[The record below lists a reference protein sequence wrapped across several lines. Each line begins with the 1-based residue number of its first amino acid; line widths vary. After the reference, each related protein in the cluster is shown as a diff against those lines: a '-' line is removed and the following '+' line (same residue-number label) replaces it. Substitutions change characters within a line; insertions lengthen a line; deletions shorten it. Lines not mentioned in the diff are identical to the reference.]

1 MKHFDFCRLEARYVN
16 LTVFDNNDQL
26 FKYQDK
32 KCKTRF
38 AVINAKNIPS
48 LTWLFKK

>member
-1 MKHFDFCRLEARYVN
+1 MKHFDFAGRVNACYVN

-32 KCKTRF
+32 RY
-38 AVINAKNIPS
+38 
-48 LTWLFKK
+48 KKMQMIV